1 MSKQRYQRI
10 SEEIK
15 KVVSN
20 LLLFEL
26 KDPRI
31 SKLTSVTSVDTTN
44 DLRYA
49 NIYISVYDPNA
60 DIDQTIEGLNKAKGF
75 IRKEIGK
82 SIDLRYVPEPIFFK
96 DQSIEKGVYLTNL
109 IKKVNEN
116 DLANSSDHTE
126 QNAADGSD
134 TEEDDMDEAEFEE
147 EDNGDFYEDDDDTE
161 HDRK

>member
-1 MSKQRYQRI
+1 MSVQRNRRI

-44 DLRYA
+44 DLRYV

-60 DIDQTIEGLNKAKGF
+60 NIDKTIEGLNKAKGF

-82 SIDLRYVPEPIFFK
+82 AIDLRYTPEPIFKK
-96 DQSIEKGVYLTNL
+96 DESIEKGVYLTHL
-109 IKKVNEN
+109 IHQVNEN
-116 DLANSSDHTE
+116 MHLKSD
-126 QNAADGSD
+126 QFSD
-134 TEEDDMDEAEFEE
+134 SEVEEEE
-147 EDNGDFYEDDDDTE
+147 EDEDGEDTAKGSSE
-161 HDRK
+161 DGLEVKPSEDNE